1 MTSVPDP
8 GEPVETRLPRMSAIE
23 VMPAPLRAI
32 TCV

>member
-8 GEPVETRLPRMSAIE
+8 GEPVEIRLPRMSATD
-23 VMPAPLRAI
+23 VMPLSRLAI